1 MPHVQDYLQIRR
13 EAHSTS
19 NVMRM
24 EASVFILRA
33 AWEGV
38 EAVVVLLTGG
48 RGGSAMSESVKSGIG
63 AAAGG

>member
-24 EASVFILRA
+24 ETSVFTLRP

-38 EAVVVLLTGG
+38 EAVVALLTGG

>member
-1 MPHVQDYLQIRR
+1 MPNVQDYLQIRR

-19 NVMRM
+19 NVTRM
-24 EASVFILRA
+24 ETSVFILRA
-33 AWEGV
+33 ACEGD

-48 RGGSAMSESVKSGIG
+48 RGGSATSESVKSGIG